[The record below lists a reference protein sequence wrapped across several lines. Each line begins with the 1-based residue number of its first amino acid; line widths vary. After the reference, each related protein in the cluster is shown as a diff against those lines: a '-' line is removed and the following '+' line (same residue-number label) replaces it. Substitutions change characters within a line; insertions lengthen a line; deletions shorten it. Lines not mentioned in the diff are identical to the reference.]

1 MIGVYTGS
9 PANRQKVNSDIDFL
23 EISPMSAQSPH
34 SARKTNLSQFVS
46 DYKFGLNFIQSDK
59 HEETPAQ
66 MPEGFKSQVA
76 AVKI

>member
-46 DYKFGLNFIQSDK
+46 DYKFGLNFI
-59 HEETPAQ
+59 
-66 MPEGFKSQVA
+66 
-76 AVKI
+76 